1 MTILNKLSIKNL
13 KLNKKRTIS
22 TIIGIILSVALICGV
37 ATLVTSF
44 RKTLVQ
50 NAIEEKGYY
59 HLRLSNIS
67 EENVKELENNRDI
80 SSIKYV
86 NNIGYSLLEGSVN
99 EYKPYLRLSS
109 ISKESFESLKL
120 RLIEGEF
127 PKNSNEVVISSHILS
142 NGGVKYNIGDKI
154 KLNVGKRM
162 TLDGYDIDFGNIYTT
177 SEYEELVNTKEM
189 EFTIVGIIERPNTEF
204 EPYSDAGYTI
214 ITTGDLNGKKSAY
227 IAFKEPFEYEDN
239 IAKIFGLENYQD
251 LKLDS
256 NVGKLKYEDYYINT
270 ELLRWEALAFSDS
283 TISMLYSIAAVVIFI
298 IIFTSIFC
306 IRNSFAI
313 ATTEKIKMYG
323 MLASVGTTKKQI
335 RKNVLSEALIL
346 GIIGIPLGIIS
357 GIFAIFILLKVVNA
371 ILGHSLLGQ
380 LDGLVFSVSAIPII
394 LSAILGF
401 VVIYFSSISSA
412 KKASKIS
419 PIESIRNSNEI
430 KITSKKLKTPK
441 IISKLFKTGGVLA
454 YKNLKRSKKKY
465 RTTVVSISVSIFI
478 FITMNTL
485 LTNAF
490 GMASLYYIDYDYNIE
505 LYRLDGVTSS
515 REYIDQLRK
524 IESVDEVFLKY
535 DASRND
541 LRIFDTDHI
550 NKIPGL
556 ELIEEQNYDLE
567 KQESIPTGRGKY
579 SSIQLV
585 ALDDYTFKKYCEK
598 IGANYNNIK
607 DKCILSDEI
616 QYFDNE
622 ENNTKIVR
630 RYNYKENDTIIGEYD
645 FGKEDYDYRTVNIDI
660 GAVTNIKPYSLEN
673 TYYGGGYLIVNKDY
687 FKDIDFSLDRICIE
701 ANDAE
706 KAEEEIKRLNN
717 SIEIINFD
725 KEAKEQRSMVIVINI
740 FLYGFITVI
749 TLIGVTNIF
758 NTITSNMELRQREFA
773 TLKSIGMTKKEFN
786 RMINLETI
794 FYSTKAL
801 LYGIILGLL
810 GTFALYKAFEV
821 KVDSGMY
828 IPYVPIL
835 LSIVFVF
842 ILVFVIM
849 KYSIKK
855 IDKQNIIETIRKE
868 NI

>member
-44 RKTLVQ
+44 RETLVQ
-50 NAIEEKGYY
+50 NAIEQKGYY

-80 SSIKYV
+80 LSIKYV
-86 NNIGYSLLEGSVN
+86 NNIGYSLLDGSVN
-99 EYKPYLRLSS
+99 EYKPFLRLSS
-109 ISKESFESLKL
+109 MNKDSFESLKFK
-120 RLIEGEF
+120 LIKGEF
-127 PKNSNEVVISSHILS
+127 PKNSNELVISSHISS
-142 NGGVKYNIGDKI
+142 NGGVKYDIGDKI

-162 TLDGYDIDFGNIYTT
+162 TLDGYELDFGNVYTT
-177 SEYEELVNTKEM
+177 SEYEELVDTKEM

-204 EPYSDAGYTI
+204 ESRSDAGYTV
-214 ITTGDLNGKKSAY
+214 ITTGDINGKKSAY
-227 IAFKEPFEYEDN
+227 IAFKKALDYEDA
-239 IAKIFGLENYQD
+239 IAEIFGLENYQD
-251 LKLDS
+251 LSLDS
-256 NVGKLKYEDYYINT
+256 NVGKLKYEDFYINT
-270 ELLRWEALAFSDS
+270 ELLRWEAFAFSDS
-283 TISMLYSIAAVVIFI
+283 TISMLYSIAGVVIFI
-298 IIFTSIFC
+298 IIFTSVFC

-335 RKNVLSEALIL
+335 RKNVILEAFIL

-357 GIFAIFILLKVVNA
+357 GVFAIFVLLKVVNA
-371 ILGHSLLGQ
+371 ILGYSLLGE
-380 LDGLVFSVSAIPII
+380 LDGLVFSVSAMPII
-394 LSAILGF
+394 ISSILGF

-412 KKASKIS
+412 RKASKVS
-419 PIESIRNSNEI
+419 PIESLRNSNEI

-441 IISKLFKTGGVLA
+441 IIQKLFKTGGVLA

-465 RTTVVSISVSIFI
+465 RTTVISISVSIFI
-478 FITMNTL
+478 FITMNTF

-490 GMASLYYIDYDYNIE
+490 GIASLYYIDYDYNME
-505 LYRLDGVTSS
+505 LYNLDSATSS
-515 REYIDQLRK
+515 KEYIDSLK
-524 IESVDEVFLKY
+524 KLDVIDEMFLKY
-535 DASRND
+535 DASRYE
-541 LRIFDTDHI
+541 LRIFDLKHI
-550 NKIPGL
+550 NEIPGL
-556 ELIEEQNYDLE
+556 ELIEEEKYDIE
-567 KQESIPTGRGKY
+567 KQESILTGRGKY
-579 SSIQLV
+579 SDIILV
-585 ALDDYTFKKYCEK
+585 GLDDDTFKKYCEK

-607 DKCILSDEI
+607 NKGILSDEI
-616 QYFDNE
+616 KYYDNE
-622 ENNTKIVR
+622 ENNDKIVR

-645 FGKEDYDYRTVNIDI
+645 FGKEDYDYKTINIDV
-660 GAVTNIKPYSLEN
+660 GAVTNIRPYSLEN
-673 TYYGGGYLIVNKDY
+673 SYYGGGYLILNKDY
-687 FKDIDFSLDRICIE
+687 FKDIEFDLERICIE
-701 ANDAE
+701 AKDAQ
-706 KAEEEIKRLNN
+706 KAEEEIKGLNN
-717 SIEIINFD
+717 SVKIINFD
-725 KEAKEQRSMVIVINI
+725 KEAKDQRSMVLVINI

-828 IPYVPIL
+828 IPVVPIL

-849 KYSIKK
+849 KYSIKR
-855 IDKQNIIETIRKE
+855 INKQNIIETIRKE